1 MSEETKQDNTTEKA
15 EEVVTEVAEN
25 KSAETEEVKEEIINP
40 EEIEKMI
47 EEEPKKVD
55 DVLADIVVDE
65 KNKKK
70 IEKTNIKVGMYVRVY
85 QRIFELNSKGEEK
98 GRLQMFEGLV
108 IARKHGNEAGATF
121 TVRKVTKTGHIVER
135 IYPIYLP
142 TLEKIELMKIAKRTK
157 SKMYYLR
164 NRKTNKLKFV
174 K

>member
-1 MSEETKQDNTTEKA
+1 MPEETKQ
-15 EEVVTEVAEN
+15 EEVL
-25 KSAETEEVKEEIINP
+25 NP
-40 EEIEKMI
+40 EEIEKII

-55 DVLADIVVDE
+55 DVLAEVIVNE
-65 KNKKK
+65 KSKKK
-70 IEKTNIKVGMYVRVY
+70 IKATDIKVGMYLRVY
-85 QRIFELNSKGEEK
+85 QRIFELNAKGEEK

-108 IARKHGNEAGATF
+108 IARKHGNEPGATF

-135 IYPIYLP
+135 IYPVYLP
-142 TLEKIELMKIAKRTK
+142 TLEKIELMKIAKRKK

>member
-1 MSEETKQDNTTEKA
+1 MNIKNMPEETKQ
-15 EEVVTEVAEN
+15 EEVL
-25 KSAETEEVKEEIINP
+25 NP
-40 EEIEKMI
+40 EEIEKII

-55 DVLADIVVDE
+55 DVLAEVIVNE
-65 KNKKK
+65 KSKKK
-70 IEKTNIKVGMYVRVY
+70 IKATDIKVGMYLRVY
-85 QRIFELNSKGEEK
+85 QRIFELNAKGEEK

-108 IARKHGNEAGATF
+108 IARKHGNEPGATF

-135 IYPIYLP
+135 IYPVYLP
-142 TLEKIELMKIAKRTK
+142 TLEKIELMKIAKRKK

>member
-1 MSEETKQDNTTEKA
+1 MPEETKQ
-15 EEVVTEVAEN
+15 EEVL
-25 KSAETEEVKEEIINP
+25 NP
-40 EEIEKMI
+40 EEIEKII

-55 DVLADIVVDE
+55 DVLAEVVVNE
-65 KNKKK
+65 KSKKK
-70 IEKTNIKVGMYVRVY
+70 IKATDIKVGMYLRVY
-85 QRIFELNSKGEEK
+85 QRIFELNAKGEEK

-108 IARKHGNEAGATF
+108 IARKHGNEPGATF

-135 IYPIYLP
+135 IYPVYLP
-142 TLEKIELMKIAKRTK
+142 TLEKIELMKIAKRKK

>member
-1 MSEETKQDNTTEKA
+1 MPEETKQ
-15 EEVVTEVAEN
+15 
-25 KSAETEEVKEEIINP
+25 EEVKIEEKQEEVLDP
-40 EEIEKMI
+40 EEIEQII

-70 IEKTNIKVGMYVRVY
+70 IKTTDVKVGMYLRIY
-85 QRIFELNSKGEEK
+85 QRIFELNAKGEEK

-108 IARKHGNEAGATF
+108 IARKHGNEPGATF

-142 TLEKIELMKIAKRTK
+142 TLEKIELMKVAKRTK
-157 SKMYYLR
+157 AKMYYLK
-164 NRKTNKLKFV
+164 NRKTNKLKFI

>member
-1 MSEETKQDNTTEKA
+1 MNIKNMPEETKQ
-15 EEVVTEVAEN
+15 EEVL
-25 KSAETEEVKEEIINP
+25 NP
-40 EEIEKMI
+40 EEIEKII

-55 DVLADIVVDE
+55 DVLAEVVVNE
-65 KNKKK
+65 KSKKK
-70 IEKTNIKVGMYVRVY
+70 IKATDIKVGMYLRVY
-85 QRIFELNSKGEEK
+85 QRIFELNAKGEEK

-108 IARKHGNEAGATF
+108 IARKHGNEPGATF

-135 IYPIYLP
+135 IYPVYLP
-142 TLEKIELMKIAKRTK
+142 TLEKIELMKIAKRKK

>member
-1 MSEETKQDNTTEKA
+1 MSEEIKQDNTTEKT
-15 EEVVTEVAEN
+15 EKVVKEVVEN
-25 KSAETEEVKEEIINP
+25 KSAETEEVKEEFINP
-40 EEIEKMI
+40 EEIEKII

-70 IEKTNIKVGMYVRVY
+70 IVSTDIKVGMYLRVY
-85 QRIFELNSKGEEK
+85 QRIFELNAKGEEK
-98 GRLQMFEGLV
+98 SRLQMFEGLV
-108 IARKHGNEAGATF
+108 IARKHGNEPGGTF
-121 TVRKVTKTGHIVER
+121 TVRKVTKTGHTVER

-142 TLEKIELMKIAKRTK
+142 TLEKIELMKTARRIK

-164 NRKTNKLKFV
+164 NRKTKKLKFV

>member
-1 MSEETKQDNTTEKA
+1 MSEEIKQDNTAESK
-15 EEVVTEVAEN
+15 EEVEKTEAVEN
-25 KSAETEEVKEEIINP
+25 KPAEEEIINP
-40 EEIEKMI
+40 EEVEKMI

-55 DVLADIVVDE
+55 DVLAEVIVDE

-70 IEKTNIKVGMYVRVY
+70 IKTSDIKVGMYLRVY

>member
-1 MSEETKQDNTTEKA
+1 MSEELKQDKTTENK
-15 EEVVTEVAEN
+15 EEVVKETAEN
-25 KSAETEEVKEEIINP
+25 KSVEEVKEEIINP
-40 EEIEKMI
+40 EEIEKII

-55 DVLADIVVDE
+55 DVLADVVVDE

-70 IEKTNIKVGMYVRVY
+70 IVSTDIKVGMYLRVY
-85 QRIFELNSKGEEK
+85 QRIFELNAKGEEK

-108 IARKHGNEAGATF
+108 IARKHGNELGSTF
-121 TVRKVTKTGHIVER
+121 TVRKVTKTGHTVER

-142 TLEKIELMKIAKRTK
+142 TLEKIELMKIARRVK

-164 NRKTNKLKFV
+164 NKKTKKLKFT